1 MEEKRINIIQKHTKI
16 IQCDRCGTEFKNLRN
31 LRNHFNRKNTCK
43 PLLKDIPIE
52 ELKEKYKV
60 NRGCY
65 KCENCGKEYK
75 TADGKYKHKKKC
87 LVNPAI
93 IEKKNIDKL
102 ETELKS
108 VKDDKQELEAKV
120 QQLILE
126 RTQAQEANAK
136 IINNN
141 NNSHNNT
148 NNYNTINVII
158 KNYGEEKEMS
168 EKEIK
173 RLVEVAMKKCNNIA
187 GVPWDA
193 LNHVLQ
199 QKHFNPKYPENQN
212 LKLTNISSPIM
223 DVYTNNKWR
232 KVPFAE
238 QIKIIIES
246 LMEFI
251 ESKNH
256 LAVNISKNYWE
267 ELYEKLDEFLLK
279 GENKK
284 YYNKVETS
292 MKCQLYNETQDIMEH
307 NKVQSQN
314 TEVST

>member
-1 MEEKRINIIQKHTKI
+1 MEEKRIYIIQKHTKI

-93 IEKKNIDKL
+93 IEKKENDKL
-102 ETELKS
+102 KEELES

-307 NKVQSQN
+307 NKIQSQN
-314 TEVST
+314 TEV